1 MKSAAFDVSSVRLKL
16 RYMVDKGYITL
27 EQLDEPSPGFKSNM
41 NVHMRDFP
49 NGYRGVRHQNLL
61 RIENILPPAK

>member
-1 MKSAAFDVSSVRLKL
+1 MKSAAFDVSSIRLKL
-16 RYMVDKGYITL
+16 RYMVDKGYISL

-49 NGYRGVRHQNLL
+49 SGYRGVRHKNLL
-61 RIENILPPAK
+61 RIENFLPPAK

>member
-16 RYMVDKGYITL
+16 RYMVDQGYVTL
-27 EQLDEPSPGFKSNM
+27 EQLDEPSPGFRSNM

-49 NGYRGVRHQNLL
+49 KGYRGVGHKNLL
-61 RIENILPPAK
+61 R

>member
-1 MKSAAFDVSSVRLKL
+1 MKSAAFDVSSIRLKL
-16 RYMVDKGYITL
+16 RYMIEQGYITL
-27 EQLDEPSPGFKSNM
+27 DQLDEPSPGFKSNM

-49 NGYRGVRHQNLL
+49 KGYRGVRHQNLL

>member
-1 MKSAAFDVSSVRLKL
+1 MKSAAFDVSSIRLKL
-16 RYMVDKGYITL
+16 RYMVEQGYITL

-49 NGYRGVRHQNLL
+49 KGYRGVRHQNLL
-61 RIENILPPAK
+61 RIEHILPPAQ

>member
-1 MKSAAFDVSSVRLKL
+1 MKSAAFDVSSIRLKL
-16 RYMVDKGYITL
+16 RYMVDKGYVTL

-49 NGYRGVRHQNLL
+49 SGYRGVRHKNLL
-61 RIENILPPAK
+61 RIENFLPPAK

>member
-1 MKSAAFDVSSVRLKL
+1 MAARAFDVSSIRLKL
-16 RYMVDKGYITL
+16 RYMVDKGYVTL

-49 NGYRGVRHQNLL
+49 KGYRGVRHQNLL

>member
-1 MKSAAFDVSSVRLKL
+1 MKSAAFDVSSIRLKL
-16 RYMVDKGYITL
+16 RYMVEQGYITL

-49 NGYRGVRHQNLL
+49 KGYHGVRHQNLL
-61 RIENILPPAK
+61 RIDHILPLAS

>member
-1 MKSAAFDVSSVRLKL
+1 MARKAFDVSSIRLKL
-16 RYMVDKGYITL
+16 RHMVDEGYVTL
-27 EQLDEPSPGFKSNM
+27 EQLDEPSPGFRSNM

-49 NGYRGVRHQNLL
+49 KGYRGVRHQNLL

>member
-1 MKSAAFDVSSVRLKL
+1 MARKAFDVNSIRLKL

-61 RIENILPPAK
+61 RIENILPPVS

>member
-1 MKSAAFDVSSVRLKL
+1 MKSKAFDVSSVRLKL

>member
-1 MKSAAFDVSSVRLKL
+1 MKSKAFDVSSVRLKL
-16 RYMVDKGYITL
+16 SYMVDKGYITL
-27 EQLDEPSPGFKSNM
+27 EQLDEPSPGFRSNM

>member
-1 MKSAAFDVSSVRLKL
+1 MAARAFDVSSICLKL
-16 RYMVDKGYITL
+16 RYMVNKGYVTL

-49 NGYRGVRHQNLL
+49 KGYRGVRHQNLL

>member
-1 MKSAAFDVSSVRLKL
+1 MATRAFDVSSIRLKL
-16 RYMVDKGYITL
+16 RYMVDKGYVTL
-27 EQLDEPSPGFKSNM
+27 EQLDEPSPGFRSNM

-49 NGYRGVRHQNLL
+49 KGYRGVRHQNLL

>member
-1 MKSAAFDVSSVRLKL
+1 MATKAFDVSSIRLKL
-16 RYMVDKGYITL
+16 RYMVDKGYVTL
-27 EQLDEPSPGFKSNM
+27 EQLDEPSPGFRSNM

-49 NGYRGVRHQNLL
+49 KGYRGVRHQNLL

>member
-1 MKSAAFDVSSVRLKL
+1 MARKAFDVSSIRLKL
-16 RYMVDKGYITL
+16 RYMIEQGYVTL

-49 NGYRGVRHQNLL
+49 KGYRGVRHQNLL
-61 RIENILPPAK
+61 RIEHILPPAS

>member
-1 MKSAAFDVSSVRLKL
+1 MARKAFDVNSIRLKL
-16 RYMVDKGYITL
+16 NYMVEQGYITL
-27 EQLDEPSPGFKSNM
+27 EQLDEPSPGFRSNM